1 MNTESGGVFRTMI
14 SLAVL
19 CLFIFG
25 CGHHYKRVYLQS
37 ESAISVVRV
46 VGVLPFENLTKFPD
60 TGEIVADLFT
70 TELYRQHRFKIMER
84 TKIQKYLDEHHDT
97 LPEVI
102 DRTYAQ
108 ELGSKLGLDGVFI
121 GSVSEYW
128 YRLDRRSYRY
138 MDEWEEPAVGIN
150 ARLVQ
155 VSTGEVIWAASSSRS
170 SRDIFSVDRD
180 HINRISQITLREMA
194 KSLE

>member
-1 MNTESGGVFRTMI
+1 MNTESGGIFRI
-14 SLAVL
+14 AVSLAVL
-19 CLFIFG
+19 GFFILG
-25 CGHHYKRVYLQS
+25 CGHHYKRIYLQS
-37 ESAISVVRV
+37 EDALAGVRT

-70 TELYRQHRFKIMER
+70 TELYSLHRFKIMER
-84 TKIQKYLDEHHDT
+84 TKIQTYLEEHNDS

-108 ELGSKLGLDGVFI
+108 ELGRKLGLDGVFI

-138 MDEWEEPAVGIN
+138 LDEWEEPAVGIN

-155 VSTGEVIWAASSSRS
+155 VSTGEVIWAASSTRS

-180 HINRISQITLREMA
+180 HINRISQITLRNMA
-194 KSLE
+194 ESLR